1 MTDLMLKPAS
11 ETGDHYEV
19 TADGEIVGHVMLSG
33 APAQGS
39 TPWTWTIAIPDHGDR
54 SPTEGHEPT
63 REAAMQAFARSW
75 KKE

>member
-19 TADGEIVGHVMLSG
+19 TADGEIGHVMLSG
-33 APAQGS
+33 AAAQGS
-39 TPWTWTIAIPDHGDR
+39 TPWTWTIAIPHHGDR

-63 REAAMQAFARSW
+63 REAAIQAFARSW